1 MFRFSNF
8 FFFFLLDGSVASHRA
23 FGFKQHHRKL
33 DIETRCPS
41 DTKAC
46 LKTFSVFSDIINVYK
61 SCVKHLSRLELTF
74 HGLTPSPPPPGGQY
88 IIYCFVNLHK
98 GEVVKGL
105 EQFFSEVWKSAPHT
119 ILNPPLSRCLAPKGG
134 VISSSKLIAKPP

>member
-1 MFRFSNF
+1 MHAN
-8 FFFFLLDGSVASHRA
+8 HTA
-23 FGFKQHHRKL
+23 FGFIQHHRKL

-46 LKTFSVFSDIINVYK
+46 LKTFSVFSDMHK
-61 SCVKHLSRLELTF
+61 CLSVMRQTLKQVGTDIPRF
-74 HGLTPSPPPPGGQY
+74 DPSPPPPPPRGQY